1 MSQNKKHEE
10 REGMDFE
17 LVELGG
23 SKYSYQYTVD
33 DETKAQIDWIEEDG
47 VMTMVHTFTDDS
59 LRGQGV
65 AKKLLNQAADN
76 AREKGLKM
84 KAVCSYVVDAFEKS
98 DDYNDVK
105 A

>member
-17 LVELGG
+17 LVELGD
-23 SKYSYQYTVD
+23 SKYSYQYTVEG
-33 DETKAQIDWIEEDG
+33 ETKAQIDWIEQDG
-47 VMTMVHTFTDDS
+47 VMTMNHTFTDDS

-65 AKKLLNQAADN
+65 AKKLLDQAAEN

-84 KAVCSYVVDAFEKS
+84 KAVCSYVVNAFEKN
-98 DDYNDVK
+98 DEYDDVK